1 MTRRDFPLSLA
12 AAALTP
18 PVAAVPTE
26 FAFRYMTATCLYG
39 GMTLEEIVPEL
50 EKTGALAIDV
60 WSSHAEP
67 VPQRDMME
75 RMGRTGFRQL
85 LERYRTRL
93 GCLTHFKLGPFGL
106 RDEIPVAA
114 ELGGK
119 GTLLVA
125 GSRWPGGRPVPV
137 TDTAGHR
144 DAVKRFVA
152 ELGPYLEL
160 AEKHGVILALEN
172 HSGQMLST
180 PDSVRWL
187 VELEPSRALAVALSP
202 YHLEQ
207 NPAML
212 ARLIED
218 LGPRLALFYA
228 WQHGKGSAGKMPKAH
243 ELEQLPG
250 RGTLDFR
257 PLVAAL
263 QKIQYQGWTEIFMH
277 PFPRGV
283 PILPTVAEVTAE
295 INRART
301 YLEGCAL

>member
-1 MTRRDFPLSLA
+1 
-12 AAALTP
+12 
-18 PVAAVPTE
+18 
-26 FAFRYMTATCLYG
+26 MTATCLYG

-50 EKTGALAIDV
+50 AKTGARAIDV

-67 VPQRDMME
+67 VPQRDMID
-75 RMGRTGFRQL
+75 RMGRAGFRNL
-85 LERYRTRL
+85 LEQHRARL

-106 RDEIPVAA
+106 REEISVAA

-125 GSRWPGGRPVPV
+125 GSRWPGGRAVPV

-144 DAVKRFVA
+144 AAVRQFVA
-152 ELGPYLEL
+152 ELRPHVEL

-172 HSGQMLST
+172 HAGQILST

-187 VELEPSRALAVALSP
+187 VEFEPSRALGVALSP
-202 YHLEQ
+202 YHLDQ
-207 NPAML
+207 DPAML

-228 WQHGKGSAGKMPKAH
+228 WQHGKGSTGKMPKAD

-250 RGTLDFR
+250 RGSLDFR
-257 PLVAAL
+257 PMVAAL
-263 QKIQYQGWTEIFMH
+263 RKIQFAGWTGIFMH
-277 PFPRGV
+277 PFPRGI
-283 PILPTVAEVTAE
+283 PILPTAAEVTAE
-295 INRART
+295 INRARK
-301 YLEGCAL
+301 YLEGCLA